1 MNYSNS
7 ERNKFID
14 NLRVDID
21 RNLIIQI
28 EKEIECDIIK
38 AIVLNVIKLRD
49 SDIYVRDLL
58 DYKIDS
64 YPISEGYYHSG
75 SSVEENI
82 VEIVEVL
89 EEEYIKNY
97 ITYCI
102 SFNYYSEY
110 LGTKISYLIEEG
122 SILTDTNQIT
132 EFIEELMEEDKLKIN
147 YKNLSLIKEDRL
159 IDDIIDKYRSKII
172 EYRLAITEYNLF
184 KETDYPIITDY
195 ISEFIVKN

>member
-82 VEIVEVL
+82 VEIVD
-89 EEEYIKNY
+89 
-97 ITYCI
+97 
-102 SFNYYSEY
+102 YYSEY

>member
-89 EEEYIKNY
+89 EKEYIKNY
-97 ITYCI
+97 LTYCI